1 MTGYFSGQTVRD
13 LADGD
18 TSEPVLPATQCRPTP
33 LGINSLDQPQ
43 YSTHNPRSMVS

>member
-18 TSEPVLPATQCRPTP
+18 TSEPVLPATPCRPTS
-33 LGINSLDQPQ
+33 LGITSLDQQ
-43 YSTHNPRSMVS
+43 QDSTHHPRYMVS